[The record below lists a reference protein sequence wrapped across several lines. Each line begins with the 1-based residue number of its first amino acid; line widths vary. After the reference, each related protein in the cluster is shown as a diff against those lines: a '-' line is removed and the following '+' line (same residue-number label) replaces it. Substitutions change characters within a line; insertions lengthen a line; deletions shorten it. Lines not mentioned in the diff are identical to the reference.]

1 MSLRSIFNLK
11 KLSVLFCR
19 SRRNFCYSAKRI
31 SARKWLLALF
41 LVLLVSVAF
50 NSFQLGPTH
59 VLSSPRL
66 NVSTT
71 YHSLTAGNNRTVKTL
86 NATAKGNDGKVK
98 VIILTYMR
106 SGSTFT
112 GDLFNHHPSVF
123 YLYEPLWMLD
133 FHFKEKEPLL
143 FFNRDLVPFNASDP
157 SQMTSVQNDVMLT
170 SLSCRFHEMPIQTLK
185 LDWAIQ
191 KSVSCR
197 PYNNCIRGRS
207 GNQALISCRPLL
219 QKACSTASVFV
230 AKTVRLSMKQAATLL
245 KVDPQVKVI
254 HLVRDP
260 RGQARSKQYYIRSRQ
275 RIAPVRIQEHCSR
288 VLRDLEDSQELK
300 KQYPG
305 RILTARYEDLAKS
318 PHDFAS
324 RLMDFSGLQMDLA
337 LKKYITSITSAKGKF
352 NEQVF
357 NTKRKDSDAT
367 ANRWRVSFEIEYVSM
382 VDDVCK
388 RVYGYMGYL
397 PFADG
402 QRMGNLSVPSYK
414 QFRQVPGLWLL

>member
-219 QKACSTASVFV
+219 Q
-230 AKTVRLSMKQAATLL
+230 
-245 KVDPQVKVI
+245 
-254 HLVRDP
+254 
-260 RGQARSKQYYIRSRQ
+260 
-275 RIAPVRIQEHCSR
+275 
-288 VLRDLEDSQELK
+288 DSQELK